1 MFGGSSGKNAIA
13 VGRDAISS
21 YVDAAGDRA
30 MSNTSQEFEL
40 TQMDYERFRDII
52 LERSGLYFPEE
63 KRQILSR
70 GLAEALQAFSST
82 SLSEYYDLLRRS
94 PSTNREW
101 DLLVSALTVGE
112 TYFFR
117 NKSHFDALAQH
128 ILPEIIARQELL
140 NRRIRIWSAGC
151 ATGEEPY
158 SVAILLYE
166 LIPNIHNWNILI
178 LATDINRNALR
189 KAQERVYGAWSFR
202 GVEKRIQD
210 HYFRTNG
217 EKQYALKD
225 EIKRMV
231 TFEYLNLVEN
241 CYPSLANNTNGMDV
255 IICRNVT
262 IYFSPEVTRQVVT
275 RFYNSLTDGGWLI
288 PGASEPNMVSYQD
301 FEPRNFSGAVVY
313 RKPTAIEAKAI
324 PAPVARASAPKPFPL
339 ASQQVNNAPLPSP
352 DPYQVALE
360 LVQAGRMDEALV
372 KLYEKLDQDPD
383 FVPTYYT
390 LGKVHANKGNLEE
403 AQTWCAR
410 AIKKDKLHPQPYYT
424 LSMVYQQNDLPDMAL
439 DALKTAIYLDREF
452 ILAHYN
458 LAQLYRQQGM
468 HRQAHKSLQNV
479 QRLLESKPRNEPIPE
494 GDGLLAGRLLE
505 LVKMELA
512 SKE

>member
-1 MFGGSSGKNAIA
+1 MTK
-13 VGRDAISS
+13 
-21 YVDAAGDRA
+21 
-30 MSNTSQEFEL
+30 EFEL
-40 TQMDYERFRDII
+40 TQMDYERFRDLI
-52 LERSGLYFPEE
+52 LERSGLHFPEE
-63 KRQILSR
+63 KQQTLSR
-70 GLAEALQAFSST
+70 GLAKALQASSCA
-82 SLSEYYDLLRRS
+82 SLGEYYDLLRLS
-94 PSTNREW
+94 SSTNHEW

-117 NKSHFDALAQH
+117 NKGHFDALAQH

-158 SVAILLYE
+158 SVAILLHE
-166 LIPNIHNWNILI
+166 LVPNIHNWNILI
-178 LATDINRNALR
+178 LATDINRDALR
-189 KAQERVYGAWSFR
+189 KAQERVYGTWSFR

-241 CYPSLANNTNGMDV
+241 HYPSLANNTNAMDL
-255 IICRNVT
+255 ILCRNVT

-288 PGASEPNMVSYQD
+288 PGASEPNMVFYRD
-301 FEPRNFSGAVVY
+301 FEPRNFPGAVVY
-313 RKPTAIEAKAI
+313 QKLAAIEAKAM
-324 PAPVARASAPKPFPL
+324 PAPVFEARTSVEREYEPKPSSGAPPG
-339 ASQQVNNAPLPSP
+339 VKKAPLPSL

-424 LSMVYQQNDLPDMAL
+424 LSIVYQQNDLLDMAL
-439 DALKTAIYLDREF
+439 EALKTAIYLDREF
-452 ILAHYN
+452 VLAHYN

-468 HRQAHKSLQNV
+468 HRLAHKSLKNV
-479 QRLLESKPRNEPIPE
+479 QRLLESKPKGESIPE
-494 GDGLLAGRLLE
+494 GDGLVAGRLLE
-505 LVKMELA
+505 LVKTELA
-512 SKE
+512 SG